1 MADKL
6 IKVSDGQ
13 YVMASQVIRVERYEF
28 SDNCTVVTSDGERL
42 SLMPGYG
49 ERIYQA
55 QERFINA
62 VNEALAGDED

>member
-42 SLMPGYG
+42 SLMPRYG

-62 VNEALAGDED
+62 VNEALAGNED